1 MKGYWVVHRI
11 SSKAKVTALG
21 AVLLKQCSK
30 SHQRI
35 GGDADTSTA
44 LPGPTPQV
52 ALLMLNTG
60 GHV

>member
-1 MKGYWVVHRI
+1 MKGYWIVHRI

-52 ALLMLNTG
+52 APLMLNAG